1 VKERNKMDKLRPA
14 DIAAKLNVS
23 TNTLRNYEAKGLVP
37 SPKRTASGY
46 RVYSDI
52 HLVYFSCIK
61 SLSDGFGMDVAVK
74 VMENIGNKKIDEA
87 LWILN
92 DELIRRGEEKKFV
105 MEAVELIEY
114 SKKKSCY
121 WSLAKAAERLN
132 VSRTAIRYWDKEGYI
147 RAIRD
152 PESGYR
158 NFDGLQLA
166 KISLLKAINH
176 RFYTDENARMKDRFG
191 GAEGTAA
198 CRKLAEE
205 VLTLLGIRNR
215 RQLKAMAAV
224 EKLLEVIEYE

>member
-1 VKERNKMDKLRPA
+1 MDKLRPA

-37 SPKRTASGY
+37 SPIRTASGY

-61 SLSDGFGMDVAVK
+61 SLSNGFGMDVAVK
-74 VMENIGNKKIDEA
+74 VMENIRHKKIDEA

-105 MEAVELIEY
+105 MEAFELIAY
-114 SKKKSCY
+114 SDKKSCI
-121 WSLAKAAERLN
+121 WSLGKAAERMN

-147 RAIRD
+147 RAFRD

-158 NFDGLQLA
+158 NLDNLQLA
-166 KISLLKAINH
+166 KISLLKAMNH
-176 RFYTDENARMKDRFG
+176 RLYTDENARMKDRFEG
-191 GAEGTAA
+191 TAGTAA
-198 CRKLAEE
+198 CHKLAEE
-205 VLTLLGIRNR
+205 VLTLLGTRNR

>member
-1 VKERNKMDKLRPA
+1 MEILKPA

-46 RVYSDI
+46 RIYSSV
-52 HLVYFSCIK
+52 HLIYFSCVK

-74 VMENIGNKKIDEA
+74 VMKSIRGMKIDEA
-87 LWILN
+87 LWTLN

-105 MEAVELIEY
+105 IEAVKLIEY
-114 SKKKSCY
+114 SEKNSCL
-121 WSLAKAAERLN
+121 WSLGEAAERMN

-152 PESGYR
+152 SDSGYR
-158 NFDGLQLA
+158 TFDGLQLA

-176 RFYTDENARMKDRFG
+176 RYYTDENARMKDRFEG
-191 GAEGTAA
+191 TEGAEA
-198 CRKLAEE
+198 CRKLASE

-215 RQLKAMAAV
+215 RQLKAMAYV
-224 EKLLEVIEYE
+224 EKLLEVIEFE